1 MYWTVLYCTAQ
12 WKWAISLR
20 KCNSK
25 VTWMGGMS
33 GRQGKFSGLVT
44 DGMSSMG
51 PTTGLVGP
59 RWMWAL
65 AILALVGLVGLAA
78 LMLCS
83 DATGKGP
90 ACPGLECYEEGKK
103 GKGVIKW
110 QKYFH
115 TAGKFTCLWMWNM
128 LLFILVLCKRQE
140 KCLINTNFFLNQ
152 K

>member
-1 MYWTVLYCTAQ
+1 MIMLSGVWTYNLWVTRPDLYLLNHTTTSNHLTF
-12 WKWAISLR
+12 SLR

-33 GRQGKFSGLVT
+33 GRQGRFSGLVT

-51 PTTGLVGP
+51 ATTGLVGP

-65 AILALVGLVGLAA
+65 AMLALVGLVGLAA

-90 ACPGLECYEEGKK
+90 ACPGLECYEGKK
-103 GKGVIKW
+103 GKGVGKW
-110 QKYFH
+110 QKFFD
-115 TAGKFTCLWMWNM
+115 TASTFTFFLMWNV
-128 LLFILVLCKRQE
+128 LFILVL
-140 KCLINTNFFLNQ
+140 
-152 K
+152 